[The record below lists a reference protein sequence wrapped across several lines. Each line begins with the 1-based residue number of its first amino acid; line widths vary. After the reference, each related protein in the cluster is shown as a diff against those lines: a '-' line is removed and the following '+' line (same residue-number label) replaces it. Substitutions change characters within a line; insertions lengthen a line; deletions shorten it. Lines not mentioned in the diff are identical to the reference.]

1 MKHKLMLGRYIDGH
15 SLLHRL
21 DPRSKLAG
29 MLLFMAAVFLI
40 NSYATLIIALAFTF
54 IVIMMTRIPLSYYI
68 KAVKPL
74 LFLIAFIALFHI
86 FFHAEGARLLK
97 AGTFSIYSGG
107 LEKGLVSAG
116 RMTLFITFAAVLS
129 FTTQP
134 DRIAGALGSLLRPL
148 QWIGL
153 PIDRLVLMLSISLRF
168 IPTIFEEA
176 ERIWKAQVSRGFS
189 LTNRPLKEK
198 AKLIIALLVPV
209 TAGAFRRAAS
219 LADSM
224 EARSYRLGAPRSQ
237 YRQMAWQHIDT
248 LFLLSFALP
257 ITFISMLI

>member
-21 DPRSKLAG
+21 DPRSKLVG

-40 NSYATLIIALAFTF
+40 NSYVTLIIALTFTLTI
-54 IVIMMTRIPLSYYI
+54 IVLTRIPLTYYVRAI
-68 KAVKPL
+68 KPL
-74 LFLIAFIALFHI
+74 LFLIIFIALFHV

-107 LEKGLVSAG
+107 LEKGLVTAG
-116 RMTLFITFAAVLS
+116 RMTLFVTFAAVLS

-134 DRIAGALGSLLRPL
+134 DRIAGALGSLFHPL
-148 QWIGL
+148 QRIGI
-153 PIDRLVLMLSISLRF
+153 PVERLTLMLSISLRF

-189 LTNRPLKEK
+189 LANRSLKDK
-198 AKLIIALLVPV
+198 AKLIIALLIPV

-224 EARSYRLGAPRSQ
+224 EARSYRLGAKRTQ
-237 YRQMAWQHIDT
+237 YRQMNWQYIDT
-248 LFLLSFALP
+248 LFLLSFGIP
-257 ITFISMLI
+257 IVFISLL